1 MKKYILLMRPYHYV
15 KNLFVFAP
23 LIFSL
28 EFNKI
33 THIENSL
40 AAFILFSIAASSIY
54 ILNDIKD
61 IEEDKN
67 HPVKKNRPIVKGDIP
82 IKNGLSLSLFLMTAA
97 ISLSALF
104 NLTLM
109 FIILVYLGINIFY
122 SLGLK
127 RVTILDIF
135 IISTGFILRIF
146 AGAVVIEVKVTMWI
160 IIITFLLS
168 LFLALAKRR
177 DDVLLSGKGL
187 DTRKNIDGYNLP
199 FVNGGML
206 VMASIVIVSYILYTI
221 SEDVINKFNA
231 EHLYLTVLFVILGI
245 FRYMQ
250 ITFVENRSG
259 NPTMIL
265 WTDRFLQITILLWL
279 ISFLVIV
286 VYNL

>member
-1 MKKYILLMRPYHYV
+1 M

-28 EFNKI
+28 EFDKI
-33 THIENSL
+33 AHVENSL
-40 AAFILFSIAASSIY
+40 AAFLLFSIAASSVY

-61 IEEDKN
+61 IDEDRQ
-67 HPVKKNRPIVKGDIP
+67 HPVKKERPIASGAVS
-82 IKNGLSLSLFLMTAA
+82 IKSGVVLSLSLMFTGLIFSFLLNIT
-97 ISLSALF
+97 F
-104 NLTLM
+104 M
-109 FIILVYLGINIFY
+109 FIILAYLVLNILY

-127 RVTILDIF
+127 HIPILDIF
-135 IISTGFILRIF
+135 IISIGFVLRIF
-146 AGAVVIEVKVTMWI
+146 GGAVVISVRVTMWI
-160 IIITFLLS
+160 ILITFLLS
-168 LFLALAKRR
+168 LFIALAKRR
-177 DDVLLSGKGL
+177 DDILLSGTGL
-187 DTRKNIDGYNLP
+187 STRKNIDGYNLP
-199 FVNGGML
+199 FVNGAML

-265 WTDRFLQITILLWL
+265 LTDKFLQISIILWL
-279 ISFLVIV
+279 MSFMTIVI
-286 VYNL
+286 YNL

>member
-1 MKKYILLMRPYHYV
+1 MRPYHYV

-82 IKNGLSLSLFLMTAA
+82 IKNGLSLSLLLMTAA